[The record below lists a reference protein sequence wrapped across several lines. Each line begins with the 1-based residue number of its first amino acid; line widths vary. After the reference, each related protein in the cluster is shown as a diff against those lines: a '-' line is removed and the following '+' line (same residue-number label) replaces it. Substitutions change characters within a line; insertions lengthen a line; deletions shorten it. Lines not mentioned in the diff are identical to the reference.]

1 MTASAS
7 SAEQTWLRKR
17 PRSGL
22 GTPVGPP
29 DPRNRGSEARSRA
42 MLIIGCD
49 FRTRCQQIAMANG
62 ESGEL
67 LLERRLAGGPGHS
80 SETGKLLIL

>member
-1 MTASAS
+1 MTASRPPTG
-7 SAEQTWLRKR
+7 QTWLRKR

-29 DPRNRGSEARSRA
+29 DPRNRGSQERSRDRHGG
-42 MLIIGCD
+42 LIIGCD
-49 FRTRCQQIAMANG
+49 FHTRYQQIAMAND

-67 LLERRLAGGPGHS
+67 LLERRLAGGAS
-80 SETGKLLIL
+80 